1 MMGRD
6 DSGQEQFFYAFKLED
21 HVPEE
26 HLVRGI
32 DRCLD
37 LSDLHTHL
45 APYYSDMGRPSID
58 PELLVRMLII
68 GYSYGIRSMRRLCE
82 EVQLNLAYRW
92 FCRLSIEDK
101 VPDHSTFSKTQHGRF
116 RDSDVFRY
124 VFEQVLRRCIEEGLV
139 GGEGFA
145 VDASVVQADAS
156 RRRHHDVDDDDWG
169 SGGGSRAVRE
179 YLEAL
184 EEAESPSGKSV
195 KKVSATDPLATWTA
209 MRGDR
214 ALYAYSTNYLVD
226 TQAGIIVDVEGT
238 VRNRIQ
244 ETEVVRKM
252 LERVESHFN
261 IKPKKLLGDTAY
273 GKASLLGWLVQDKG
287 IEPHIPVWEKGE
299 RNDGTFSRSDFK
311 FDPVSNSYTCP
322 GGKLLKPRRQQFKHL
337 ATGITKDNMIN
348 YRASAR
354 DCQRCRMKAR
364 CCPNTPARR
373 VPRSVHE
380 AARDEARRISQSPEY
395 EQSQKDRKKVEVLFG
410 HMKRILNMNRLRL
423 RGLSG
428 AKDEFVLT
436 ATAQNLRRMAKYLGT
451 GPPGS
456 LASAVT

>member
-6 DSGQEQFFYAFKLED
+6 DSGQEQFFYAFRLED
-21 HVPEE
+21 YVPED
-26 HLVRGI
+26 HLLRGI
-32 DRCLD
+32 EGCLD
-37 LSDLHTHL
+37 LSDLHTYL

-116 RDSDVFRY
+116 RDSDAFRY
-124 VFEQVLRRCIEEGLV
+124 VFEGVLLRCIEEGLV

-169 SGGGSRAVRE
+169 PGGSSRAVRE

-184 EEAESPSGKSV
+184 EEADVPSGKPV
-195 KKVSATDPLATWTA
+195 KKVSATDPMATWTA
-209 MRGDR
+209 ATRGR
-214 ALYAYSTNYLVD
+214 AFYAYSTNYLVD

-238 VRNRIQ
+238 VQNRTQ
-244 ETEVVRKM
+244 EIDAAREM
-252 LERVESHFN
+252 IERVEKRFA
-261 IKPKKLLGDTAY
+261 IKPKKLLGDTVY
-273 GKASLLGWLVQDKG
+273 GSAALLGWLVEDKG
-287 IEPHIPVWEKGE
+287 IEPHVPVWEKGE
-299 RNDGTFSRSDFK
+299 RTDGSFSRSDFK
-311 FDPVSNSYTCP
+311 FDPVSNSYPCP

-337 ATGITKDNMIN
+337 TTGITKDNMIN
-348 YRASAR
+348 YRASAL
-354 DCQRCRMKAR
+354 DCRGCELKPR

-380 AARDEARRISQSPEY
+380 AARDEARRISHSPEY

-410 HMKRILNMNRLRL
+410 HMKRILKMDRLRL

-428 AKDEFVLT
+428 AKDEFLLT

-456 LASAVT
+456 LASAVA